1 MAVLDDVTFPSPYE
15 VERMALMTVSIEI
28 DGMHCDGCVRSVEK
42 AASSVEGVSNLS
54 VDLENGKLT
63 ADIAKPELVET
74 LKLVIE
80 DCGFDVTGVTA

>member
-1 MAVLDDVTFPSPYE
+1 
-15 VERMALMTVSIEI
+15 MTISIQI

-54 VDLENGKLT
+54 VNLENGKLT
-63 ADIAKPELVET
+63 ADIARPELIDK
-74 LKLVIE
+74 LKGVIE